1 MARTRGGSPNTG
13 QARHEFQRPSSVKTD
28 RVHTALLY
36 RVLEPEQGNGGV
48 HTMRCLNTGCHE
60 ANSGGAVE
68 GSGPGMGIKACAG

>member
-1 MARTRGGSPNTG
+1 M
-13 QARHEFQRPSSVKTD
+13 KTD
-28 RVHTALLY
+28 SVHTALLY